1 MRTELASKHPGE
13 ELQADPP
20 IRLWVRTSSSGA
32 YRDRLSV
39 RVISGAAMSARR
51 KDKESRRPAAGRRER
66 RMLRRTASRSGLAL
80 FRPKALRDWYGVEFQ
95 PMVDQP
101 ITEPS
106 GDLLLQPLNLGTP
119 ELDDG
124 AGFQVNQV
132 IMMRLR
138 RSLVPGMAIAEF
150 MPLNNALRFEAP
162 DRPINSG
169 ERDMRALRR
178 YAAVQFEHV
187 RMIFGLRENPGDQAA
202 LIG

>member
-1 MRTELASKHPGE
+1 
-13 ELQADPP
+13 
-20 IRLWVRTSSSGA
+20 
-32 YRDRLSV
+32 
-39 RVISGAAMSARR
+39 
-51 KDKESRRPAAGRRER
+51 
-66 RMLRRTASRSGLAL
+66 
-80 FRPKALRDWYGVEFQ
+80 
-95 PMVDQP
+95 MVDQP

-150 MPLNNALRFEAP
+150 MPLNNTLRFEAP
-162 DRPINSG
+162 DRPVNG
-169 ERDMRALRR
+169 GKRDMRAPRR